1 MLMSIDVATALA
13 AEPISLEYSWNAD
26 AVILYHLGLGAG
38 YTNPT
43 STSELEYT
51 YEANLKVLPSFAVV
65 PPFRAVWLMNTIP
78 GIDVNL
84 MKVLHGEQGFVLH
97 KPIPTEAT
105 AISSARVS
113 EVLDKGKAAVV
124 KLVAETHDKATG
136 DLLFTNTFSIF
147 CRDEGGFGGQ
157 SGASLEVEI
166 PDREPDFIVNSPT
179 MPQQA
184 LLYRLAGGD
193 MNPLHAEPMFAKFA
207 GFDRPILHGLCTFGI
222 AHKAA
227 VDSALD
233 GDVKKVA
240 SFDARMTGV
249 VFPGETVVTKIWAG
263 GGDFILEA
271 STKER
276 GEQVLGNCLLTT
288 T

>member
-1 MLMSIDVATALA
+1 MPIDVAVALA
-13 AEPISLEYSWNAD
+13 ADPITLEYSWDAD
-26 AVILYHLGLGAG
+26 AIILYHLGLGAG

-43 STSELEYT
+43 EASELEFT

-84 MKVLHGEQGFVLH
+84 MKVLHGEQGFKLH

-105 AISSARVS
+105 VVSSARVT
-113 EVLDKGKAAVV
+113 EVHDKGKAAVV
-124 KLVAETHDKATG
+124 KLEAETHDKATG

-147 CRDEGGFGGQ
+147 CRGEGGFGGEA
-157 SGASLEVEI
+157 GMSLEVEI
-166 PDREPDFIVNSPT
+166 PDREPDFTVESPT

-193 MNPLHAEPMFAKFA
+193 MNPLHAEPMFAQFA
-207 GFDRPILHGLCTFGI
+207 GFERPILHGLCTFGI

-227 VDSALD
+227 VDSALS
-233 GDVKKVA
+233 GDVTRVR

-249 VFPGETVVTKIWAG
+249 VFPGETVVTRIWED
-263 GGDFILEA
+263 GDNFILEA

-288 T
+288 S